1 MLTDRG
7 LPPETIAL
15 PVLAAG
21 GFGAS
26 VDAYAWELDLDRQ
39 QMRLWFLSLL
49 GPQQALKALWARLI
63 KGEVATLSFEALGRA
78 RFCALASEGARGWRR
93 FGASL
98 PSAGGYHLVLLPTAA
113 RFLADRTDFLL
124 LPRSPLEAPV
134 LHWRFLNHRA
144 DVPLHA
150 SWANWLWERA
160 ERTGEAVVLE
170 SAGVLAYRCQPNLSA
185 LRAAVSAAVR
195 RGLLAV
201 PDHEQSHA

>member
-1 MLTDRG
+1 MLTDG
-7 LPPETIAL
+7 GASPETAAL
-15 PVLAAG
+15 PVLSAG

-26 VDAYAWELDLDRQ
+26 ADAYAWERDSDRQ

-63 KGEVATLSFEALGRA
+63 KGDVATLSFEALGRA
-78 RFCALASEGARGWRR
+78 RFCALASDGARGWSR

-98 PSAGGYHLVLLPTAA
+98 PSAGGYHLVLLPAAA
-113 RFLADRTDFLL
+113 RYLADRTDFLL

-134 LHWRFLNHRA
+134 LHWRFLNRRA

-160 ERTGEAVVLE
+160 ERSGEAVVLE
-170 SAGVLAYRCQPNLSA
+170 SAGVLAYRCQPNLTA
-185 LRAAVSAAVR
+185 LSAAVSAAVR
-195 RGLLAV
+195 RELLAV